1 MNETSKITKIW
12 IALALIWTA
21 IVFPATI
28 ASFQVLEALPRKGFL
43 DALYGTALGWFLQ
56 PGPGLLL
63 TSSVLGVL
71 ILLTLVTGIA
81 SLRQHYSASS
91 KALRRHLRAGVEDNQ
106 GLSPRGFAQQSQA
119 LISVNVPLD
128 TIFIHLRAV
137 PDRPVFDMPHEQQ
150 KLLELLRQRTDLDPR
165 ELEMRLQDVRRVWS
179 AQQHDLLDAGQT
191 RNSTI
196 EEVLQQRTA
205 ANPVAV
211 ILGAPGSG
219 KSTTMRWVALHM
231 AKACLLPWYRRWL
244 NGLLRLLSPAQIP
257 ILLRIRD
264 YAPRLS
270 ANQEYSFEQFFKD
283 QIGNDLAERLL
294 SEMEKGHCLL
304 LCDGLDE
311 VASDSLRRRV
321 SDAIYAFI
329 TRYNMD
335 TANGADTIAFSSPR
349 ASWATRQ
356 EPLADMHTTRCL
368 ISKMSRSG
376 NS

>member
-21 IVFPATI
+21 IIFPATI
-28 ASFQVLEALPRKGFL
+28 ASFQVLEALPRKGFPGN
-43 DALYGTALGWFLQ
+43 LYDTILGWFLQ
-56 PGPGLLL
+56 PGPGLIL
-63 TSSVLGVL
+63 TGSVLGVL
-71 ILLTLVTGIA
+71 TLLTLVTGIA

-165 ELEMRLQDVRRVWS
+165 ELEMRLQDVRRIWS

-244 NGLLRLLSPAQIP
+244 NGLLRLLSTVPHISLPPSWGYCLPEGLSPAQIP

-335 TANGADTIAFSSPR
+335 TANGRYNRFLVT
-349 ASWATRQ
+349 
-356 EPLADMHTTRCL
+356 
-368 ISKMSRSG
+368 SRIVGYGGRSL
-376 NS
+376 